1 MHFQLFVDSSMKK
14 RETKKLTPERL
25 QQFGFAYAPPF
36 IISAAVNNKVFDTL
50 EAGPK
55 TVDQVKKQTGAS
67 ARGLRVI
74 MDALVGLELLKKD
87 RQSRYS
93 LTPESHAF
101 LISEKPATLA
111 GFFGS
116 ILPVMISRWLRLT
129 DVVRD
134 GRPAIAVNQE
144 TEGTEFFSQLVE
156 TIIPMSYPAA
166 QKLADHLKI
175 AKAKQQVRVI
185 DLSGRFR
192 NLGNRGGP
200 EIAASAGNGSRLA
213 GNDTHNETHHRKIWC
228 ARSFRFHRRRPVRS
242 EFWQRIRCR
251 NARAYS
257 AQRRRTT

>member
-1 MHFQLFVDSSMKK
+1 MKK

-25 QQFGFAYAPPF
+25 QQFGFAYAPPL
-36 IISAAVNNKVFDTL
+36 IIRAAVNNKVFDTL

-101 LISEKPATLA
+101 LLSEKPATLA
-111 GFFGS
+111 GFSGS

-134 GRPAIAVNQE
+134 GRPAIAVN
-144 TEGTEFFSQLVE
+144 
-156 TIIPMSYPAA
+156 
-166 QKLADHLKI
+166 
-175 AKAKQQVRVI
+175 
-185 DLSGRFR
+185 
-192 NLGNRGGP
+192 
-200 EIAASAGNGSRLA
+200 
-213 GNDTHNETHHRKIWC
+213 
-228 ARSFRFHRRRPVRS
+228 
-242 EFWQRIRCR
+242 
-251 NARAYS
+251 
-257 AQRRRTT
+257 